1 MTIKNKLYCIATL
14 ILFAMSAIMG
24 SSIYFIDKIDTVT
37 KSSQLVSAIES
48 DMLTLRKHEK
58 DFFTRFDLKYQE
70 NFNTTFDNLQTH
82 IQQLAT
88 ALADAGILF
97 AKQQQLTTTFNEYGQ
112 QFKKLVTL
120 QEKIGLNK
128 TSGQNGSLR
137 SAANKLETRIYQLED
152 NALLTDLL
160 LLRRSEKDF
169 ILRQDKKYAD
179 AFTTKV
185 TEMQNRLNGSA
196 YAEISSDIN
205 TMLASYQ
212 QVFTQYVLFSQ
223 QKGLTANDGLTG
235 EMRNTV
241 KKTEMLLT
249 KEAEKLKIQTAEI
262 RAEAKSTLII
272 LGISITIIISAL
284 VFFLAKQISGRL
296 NQVSKAMEEISN
308 GDGDLRVALNSDGND
323 EIAQLSIAFNT
334 FVTKIHKTI
343 SIVASSALTLASTAE
358 NMSIVTEN
366 AKTGTFKQ
374 QQDITQIAA
383 SIEEMNVTVQEVSQH
398 TAEAENTAL
407 QAKQKSH
414 QGGKITAQN
423 IQEITQLSREV
434 ENASSVINNL
444 ITHSKDI
451 GDVLNVIQGIAA
463 QTNLLALNAAIEA
476 ARAGESGRGFA
487 VVAGEVRNLALR
499 TQEATSEILTI
510 TGGIQ
515 RDAETATQVMES
527 SGSQATNAISQ
538 TKLAN
543 DALLD
548 ITEAVEH
555 VSEMNSQIAVASEQ
569 QSQTSLDISNR
580 IVAIS
585 NICDESA
592 VGMKQLSVANQ
603 ELTTMTQEL
612 KALVGEFK
620 L

>member
-1 MTIKNKLYCIATL
+1 
-14 ILFAMSAIMG
+14 MG
-24 SSIYFIDKIDTVT
+24 SSIYFIDQIDTVT

-58 DFFTRFDLKYQE
+58 DFFSRFDLKYQE
-70 NFNTTFDNLQTH
+70 NFNTTFDALQTH

-128 TSGQNGSLR
+128 TSGQNGALR

-152 NALLTDLL
+152 NVLLTDLL

-169 ILRQDKKYAD
+169 ILRQENEYAD

-185 TEMQNRLNGSA
+185 TEIQNRLNGPA
-196 YAEISSDIN
+196 YATISRDIN
-205 TMLASYQ
+205 NMLTPYQ
-212 QVFTQYVLFSQ
+212 QEFTQYVLFSQ
-223 QKGLTANDGLTG
+223 QKGLTANQGLTG

-241 KKTEMLLT
+241 KKTEMLLAQ
-249 KEAEKLKIQTAEI
+249 EADKLKKQTAEI
-262 RAEAKSTLII
+262 RAEAKSTLMI

-284 VFFLAKQISGRL
+284 VFFLAKQISARL

-323 EIAQLSIAFNT
+323 EITALSHAFNA
-334 FVTKIHKTI
+334 FVSKIHKTI
-343 SIVASSALTLASTAE
+343 SIVANSALTLASTAE

-374 QQDITQIAA
+374 QQDITQIAV

-398 TAEAENTAL
+398 TVEAENTAL
-407 QAKQKSH
+407 LAKQKSH
-414 QGGKITAQN
+414 QGGKITTQN
-423 IQEITQLSREV
+423 IQEITQLSSEV

-444 ITHSKDI
+444 ITHSQDI

-487 VVAGEVRNLALR
+487 VVADEVRNLALR
-499 TQEATSEILTI
+499 TQEATKEILTI

-527 SGSQATNAISQ
+527 SGTQATNALSQ

-548 ITEAVEH
+548 ITAAVEH

-569 QSQTSLDISNR
+569 QSQTSLDISHR

-592 VGMKQLSVANQ
+592 AGMKQLSVANQ

>member
-58 DFFTRFDLKYQE
+58 DFFSRFDLKYQE
-70 NFNTTFDNLQTH
+70 NFNTTFDALQTH

-97 AKQQQLTTTFNEYGQ
+97 AKQPQLTTTFNEYGQ
-112 QFKKLVTL
+112 QFKKIVTL

-128 TSGQNGSLR
+128 TSGQNGALR

-152 NALLTDLL
+152 NVLLTDLL

-169 ILRQDKKYAD
+169 ILRQENEYAD

-185 TEMQNRLNGSA
+185 TEIQNRLNGPA
-196 YAEISSDIN
+196 YAAISRDIN
-205 TMLASYQ
+205 NMLTPYQ
-212 QVFTQYVLFSQ
+212 QEFTQYVLFSQ
-223 QKGLTANDGLTG
+223 QKGLTANQGLTG

-249 KEAEKLKIQTAEI
+249 QEAEKLKKQTAEI
-262 RAEAKSTLII
+262 RAEAKSTLMI

-323 EIAQLSIAFNT
+323 EITALSHAFNA
-334 FVTKIHKTI
+334 FVSKIHKTI

-374 QQDITQIAA
+374 QQDITQIAV

-398 TAEAENTAL
+398 TVEAENTAL
-407 QAKQKSH
+407 VAKQKSH
-414 QGGKITAQN
+414 QGGKITTQN
-423 IQEITQLSREV
+423 IQEITLLSSEV

-444 ITHSKDI
+444 ITHSQDI

-487 VVAGEVRNLALR
+487 VVADEVRNLALR
-499 TQEATSEILTI
+499 TQEATKEILTI

-527 SGSQATNAISQ
+527 SGTQATNALSQ

-548 ITEAVEH
+548 ITAAVEH

-569 QSQTSLDISNR
+569 QSQTSLDISHR

-592 VGMKQLSVANQ
+592 AGMKQLSVANQ

>member
-24 SSIYFIDKIDTVT
+24 SSIYFIDQIDTVT

-58 DFFTRFDLKYQE
+58 DFFSRFDLKYQE
-70 NFNTTFDNLQTH
+70 NFNTTFDALQTH

-128 TSGQNGSLR
+128 TSGQNGALR

-152 NALLTDLL
+152 NVLLTDLL

-169 ILRQDKKYAD
+169 ILRQENEYAD

-185 TEMQNRLNGSA
+185 TEIQNRLNGPA
-196 YAEISSDIN
+196 YATISRDIN
-205 TMLASYQ
+205 NMLTPYQ
-212 QVFTQYVLFSQ
+212 QEFTQYVLFSQ
-223 QKGLTANDGLTG
+223 QKGLTANQGLTG

-241 KKTEMLLT
+241 KKTEMLLAQ
-249 KEAEKLKIQTAEI
+249 EADKLKKQTAEI
-262 RAEAKSTLII
+262 RAEAKSTLMI

-284 VFFLAKQISGRL
+284 VFFLAKQISARL

-323 EIAQLSIAFNT
+323 EITALSHAFNA
-334 FVTKIHKTI
+334 FVSKIHKTI
-343 SIVASSALTLASTAE
+343 SIVANSALTLASTAE

-374 QQDITQIAA
+374 QQDITQIAV

-398 TAEAENTAL
+398 TVEAENTAL
-407 QAKQKSH
+407 LAKQKSH
-414 QGGKITAQN
+414 QGGKITTQN
-423 IQEITQLSREV
+423 IQEITQLSSEV

-444 ITHSKDI
+444 ITHSQDI

-487 VVAGEVRNLALR
+487 VVADEVRNLALR
-499 TQEATSEILTI
+499 TQEATKEILTI

-527 SGSQATNAISQ
+527 SGTQATNALSQ

-548 ITEAVEH
+548 ITAAVEH

-569 QSQTSLDISNR
+569 QSQTSLDISHR

-592 VGMKQLSVANQ
+592 AGMKQLSVANQ

>member
-1 MTIKNKLYCIATL
+1 
-14 ILFAMSAIMG
+14 MSAIMG
-24 SSIYFIDKIDTVT
+24 SSIYFIDQIDTVT

-58 DFFTRFDLKYQE
+58 DFFSRFDLKYQE
-70 NFNTTFDNLQTH
+70 NFNTTFDALQTH

-128 TSGQNGSLR
+128 TSGQNGALR

-152 NALLTDLL
+152 NVLLTDLL

-169 ILRQDKKYAD
+169 ILRQENEYAD

-185 TEMQNRLNGSA
+185 TEIQNRLNGPA
-196 YAEISSDIN
+196 YATISRDIN
-205 TMLASYQ
+205 NMLTPYQ
-212 QVFTQYVLFSQ
+212 QEFTQYVLFSQ
-223 QKGLTANDGLTG
+223 QKGLTANQGLTG

-241 KKTEMLLT
+241 KKTEMLLAQ
-249 KEAEKLKIQTAEI
+249 EADKLKKQTAEI
-262 RAEAKSTLII
+262 RAEAKSTLMI

-284 VFFLAKQISGRL
+284 VFFLAKQISARL

-323 EIAQLSIAFNT
+323 EITALSHAFNA
-334 FVTKIHKTI
+334 FVSKIHKTI
-343 SIVASSALTLASTAE
+343 SIVANSALTLASTAE

-374 QQDITQIAA
+374 QQDITQIAV

-398 TAEAENTAL
+398 TVEAENTAL
-407 QAKQKSH
+407 LAKQKSH
-414 QGGKITAQN
+414 QGGKITTQN
-423 IQEITQLSREV
+423 IQEITQLSSEV

-444 ITHSKDI
+444 ITHSQDI

-487 VVAGEVRNLALR
+487 VVADEVRNLALR
-499 TQEATSEILTI
+499 TQEATKEILTI

-527 SGSQATNAISQ
+527 SGTQATNALSQ

-548 ITEAVEH
+548 ITAAVEH

-569 QSQTSLDISNR
+569 QSQTSLDISHR

-592 VGMKQLSVANQ
+592 AGMKQLSVANQ